1 MASKQYGLKIVH
13 KPSNIVE
20 REVWFNTEAERMSAM
35 GGSTM
40 ERDYV
45 YVLEEK
51 EIEMPQ
57 DAKPGEWGGPV

>member
-1 MASKQYGLKIVH
+1 
-13 KPSNIVE
+13 
-20 REVWFNTEAERMSAM
+20 MSAM

-57 DAKPGEWGGPV
+57 DAKPGEWGGPA